1 MSNSVAEKPKQPG
14 VIPYILSPSCEKHIK
29 WLENVFDARQ
39 TEIYHNK
46 DKTKIMHV
54 SLAINDGLLYMADSS
69 CDPERNVSLPKD
81 DEVKDT
87 HGFWCHVELEN
98 PEVLWKKALAN
109 GSTVVFELEKQYYG
123 GELGCLRDPFGFN
136 WGIGKSENSEKR
148 KPGVTPYFFL
158 PDGECEKHIE
168 WMEKALGA
176 KRKCIHYS
184 DDKKIVQHC
193 ELNVNGSS
201 IYTSDISGL
210 PGTPEGRKAIA
221 GKIKRF
227 FCHMNVKNAHALW
240 DDALKEEAK
249 VAMELKKQDWGDE
262 YGMFKD
268 PFDFEW
274 GLCPVKSS
282 TAPPAGVIPYLFS
295 PDCDKHV
302 DWIKNV
308 FGGEVGD
315 MYRTDDKKIMHC
327 SVKVNN
333 GFLYMCDSSC
343 TQEFKCPPAGEPGG
357 YLCHV
362 NLADPDEIWKK
373 AMASGATQIAELKTQ
388 FWGDYYGSF
397 KDPYGFKWAV
407 MKAC

>member
-14 VIPYILSPSCEKHIK
+14 VIPCILSPSCEKHIK

-69 CDPERNVSLPKD
+69 CDPEKNESLPKD
-81 DEVKDT
+81 DEVEDT

-109 GSTVVFELEKQYYG
+109 GSTVVFDLKKQYYG

-136 WGIGKSENSEKR
+136 WGITKADKCR
-148 KPGVTPYFFL
+148 KPGVIPYFFL
-158 PDGECEKHIE
+158 PDGECERHIE

-176 KRKCIHYS
+176 KRKDVYHS
-184 DDKKIVQHC
+184 DNNLIQHC
-193 ELNVNGSS
+193 VLEVNGSPV
-201 IYTSDISGL
+201 YTSDISGM
-210 PGTPEGRKAIA
+210 PGTPEAREVVA
-221 GKIKRF
+221 GKMKRF
-227 FCHMNVKNAHALW
+227 FCNIESADPHAVW
-240 DDALKEEAK
+240 DEALREGAK
-249 VAMELKKQDWGDE
+249 VTMELKKQNWGGE

-268 PFDFEW
+268 PFNFEW
-274 GLCPVKSS
+274 SVSSSKNPESS

-295 PDCDKHV
+295 PSCEKHV
-302 DWIKNV
+302 DWIKNI

-343 TQEFKCPPAGEPGG
+343 TQELKCPPAGEPGG
-357 YLCHV
+357 YLCHMNV
-362 NLADPDEIWKK
+362 ADPDEIWKK

-397 KDPYGFKWAV
+397 KDPYGFEWAV
-407 MKAC
+407 MKA